1 MKEMNRKEF
10 LKLAVKGT
18 AAAAVLSALPSTL
31 TAYADEGEKL
41 YIPGTYSAEAPGKEK
56 VIVTM
61 TFDETKITDV
71 QVDVSAETPEIGG
84 IHGETLRAQL
94 LEKQSADIDG
104 VTGATMTSNG
114 VKEAAANC
122 IRQALGLEMDAISS
136 AVIGGTLLTGGVG
149 NVFGSFFGVL
159 INGTIS
165 SIVKTNGKLASSWPN
180 ILTAIL
186 LFLPA
191 FGNGDDS
198 PATVSLFALTGVQ
211 AWAKFVFLIIIGIT
225 VLNGLFG
232 MILIHFDRPVW
243 NRHRLYTGMALS
255 ILGVAI
261 FIAVRQPYAGILYF
275 ALLVIK
281 TLGILKLR

>member
-122 IRQALGLEMDAISS
+122 IRQALGLEIEEKEDAAVTGDSIDALLAEYRTELES
-136 AVIGGTLLTGGVG
+136 APASAEDKETKTKDYWQSQIDWLTERFPDGVYRDVIGLCKAAKLDGEDGIIDQDYSLNAGRYVGVVIEDDG
-149 NVFGSFFGVL
+149 MTEAQFKETMLGLNAGFESL
-159 INGTIS
+159 NDEA
-165 SIVKTNGKLASSWPN
+165 KKLEAEIAEN
-180 ILTAIL
+180 LKR
-186 LFLPA
+186 LFM
-191 FGNGDDS
+191 
-198 PATVSLFALTGVQ
+198 
-211 AWAKFVFLIIIGIT
+211 K
-225 VLNGLFG
+225 
-232 MILIHFDRPVW
+232 
-243 NRHRLYTGMALS
+243 
-255 ILGVAI
+255 
-261 FIAVRQPYAGILYF
+261 
-275 ALLVIK
+275 
-281 TLGILKLR
+281 